1 MHFFKIFSQYLHTYI
16 GSAFFRLHYNKIS
29 WLKIY
34 LFMKNRYLKATF
46 SSCVCRDQNLTE
58 RRRPNLS
65 VAEALQVMFAFGGF
79 IISLLTLVIALI
91 MLDRQK

>member
-1 MHFFKIFSQYLHTYI
+1 M
-16 GSAFFRLHYNKIS
+16 
-29 WLKIY
+29 
-34 LFMKNRYLKATF
+34 
-46 SSCVCRDQNLTE
+46 
-58 RRRPNLS
+58 S